1 MEYSVKI
8 REASRELTAREKI
21 RYKDT
26 STALA
31 VDYAT
36 NDGALIIVNPV
47 AYVMLDIHN
56 EKADT
61 PDYSKII
68 VVDDSGN
75 SYITGSDSFVRSFL
89 DIFKEMQGEGE
100 YSIEV
105 RKIESKNYKGKCFIK
120 CSIV

>member
-8 REASRELTAREKI
+8 RESSRELTAREKI
-21 RYKDT
+21 RFKDT
-26 STALA
+26 STAIA
-31 VDYAT
+31 IDDAT
-36 NDGALIIVNPV
+36 NDGALIIINPV
-47 AYVMLDIHN
+47 AYVILDIHN

-75 SYITGSDSFVRSFL
+75 SYITGSESFYRSFI
-89 DIFKEMQGEGE
+89 DIFADMQGEGE

-105 RKIESKNYKGKCFIK
+105 RKIESKNYKGKGFIK